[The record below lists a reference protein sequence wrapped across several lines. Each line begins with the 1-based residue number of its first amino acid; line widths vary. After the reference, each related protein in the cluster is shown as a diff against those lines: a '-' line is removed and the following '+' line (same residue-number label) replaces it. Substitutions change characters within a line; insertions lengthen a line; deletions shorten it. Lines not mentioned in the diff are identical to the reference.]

1 LNFSQY
7 FQYHVASST
16 IFNPGS
22 SADHPWDPTLTS
34 QTIGAPSAARIIQD
48 VDRFLDHIQK
58 IHDAHGTIVAGLG
71 SRSGWRNLEDHLA
84 LTSRKMWGGKRV
96 KAEWPKDVWMHDDAK
111 EAWSGKIERAK
122 IAVERRRVKQSA
134 VREEVA
140 AGGDG
145 DVEMTDCSG
154 DGEKSQGDVVET
166 DTMSETTDEAE
177 DAGRGWE
184 NESSDEEEGEEREIG
199 GSDDDEEMSFGGKKK
214 EAQEEEEEEEE
225 EEEGEEEEADID
237 KEVDDETADL
247 EKDLFEDNGR
257 STRSG
262 GRSRRNYW

>member
-1 LNFSQY
+1 MNFSQY

-22 SADHPWDPTLTS
+22 SADHPWDLTLTS

-71 SRSGWRNLEDHLA
+71 SRSGWHNLEGRLA
-84 LTSRKMWGGKRV
+84 LTSRMMWGGKRV

-122 IAVERRRVKQSA
+122 IAVERRRVKQSG

-199 GSDDDEEMSFGGKKK
+199 GSDDDEEMSFGG
-214 EAQEEEEEEEE
+214 
-225 EEEGEEEEADID
+225 
-237 KEVDDETADL
+237 
-247 EKDLFEDNGR
+247 N
-257 STRSG
+257 
-262 GRSRRNYW
+262 